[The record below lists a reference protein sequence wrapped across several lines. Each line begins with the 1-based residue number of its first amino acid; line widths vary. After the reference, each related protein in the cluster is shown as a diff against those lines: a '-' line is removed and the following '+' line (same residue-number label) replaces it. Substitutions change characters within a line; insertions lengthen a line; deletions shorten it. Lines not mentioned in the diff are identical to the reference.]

1 MAWFVGGFEVDD
13 IDACRTVL
21 DDLALHGFELITREA
36 DEGHIARIEQGLP
49 ALAAECTVVLAGK
62 ASTVQR
68 LRCRLASLGVPSNRI
83 VARNYWTP
91 DKAGLD

>member
-21 DDLALHGFELITREA
+21 DDLALHGFELITREP
-36 DEGHIARIEQGLP
+36 DDGHIARIEQSLP
-49 ALAAECTVVLAGK
+49 ALAAECTFVLAGK

-68 LRCRLASLGVPSNRI
+68 LRHRLASLGVPSNRI

-91 DKAGLD
+91 DKTGLD